1 MIRLPPLHR
10 DDALLLSRCF
20 YLGLIVLLF
29 PLKSAYP
36 IAGLSADHFHPPL
49 GPFTLLETFP
59 DPWVII
65 VIESVTY
72 ALLALWVAGVG
83 RWRVGALLSCF
94 LMLTSGLNY
103 STGKI
108 DHDLVIVLCPF
119 LLTLGGKWPEKSLT
133 FCLAVYFASS
143 GFAKISWLSFD
154 SQASLSWALTY
165 FYGYGKSAPLLA
177 WSLEN
182 LSGWPWEAFDQLT
195 VWFELCVP
203 LVILHPFR
211 RYIFLSIPLFH
222 LSTVLLLGIDFSR
235 LLLIYLPLALLFMGV
250 FGYSKLSVEIPEE
263 AQPRRERKPVETRVL
278 ELKRE
283 DYQVEIPS
291 QGNIRAHGLV
301 NLTAEVAGK
310 VQAIHPPFEEGAF
323 FSKGDILL
331 EINPIDLQVALISA
345 QAQVASAQLN
355 LEKEEA
361 LAEQAR
367 LDAFAAKSAGQ
378 KGGALYEKQQSDLAL
393 ELKIL
398 READIK
404 DKADAERDRRDK
416 EEVRTKAKQMQEW
429 NLKSA
434 ALKKQRERKEVT
446 DEHHYAEDFI
456 RQSEDFMR
464 AEKEKFDRIRKM
476 RERHNVELL
485 EHVRLHKLA
494 QKHVEMDEK
503 EEKVNRGLLKD
514 IYADDKYRK
523 RLAERLKYGQKFT
536 MKKSEEFKY
545 KSNVL

>member
-1 MIRLPPLHR
+1 MIRLPSLHR

-36 IAGLSADHFHPPL
+36 IASLSAEHFHPPL

-182 LSGWPWEAFDQLT
+182 LPGWTWEAFDQLT

-211 RYIFLSIPLFH
+211 RYIFFSIPLFH

-235 LLLIYLPLALLFMGV
+235 LLLIYIPLGLLFCVLPADSHWMVPSRARAILVPTCLLGLSLSV
-250 FGYSKLSVEIPEE
+250 AQGWLLGKSPQSLLHLDTPGLFLFPALEVIVVIGLLSRPKDFTAKVSKLSEP
-263 AQPRRERKPVETRVL
+263 
-278 ELKRE
+278 
-283 DYQVEIPS
+283 
-291 QGNIRAHGLV
+291 
-301 NLTAEVAGK
+301 
-310 VQAIHPPFEEGAF
+310 
-323 FSKGDILL
+323 
-331 EINPIDLQVALISA
+331 
-345 QAQVASAQLN
+345 
-355 LEKEEA
+355 
-361 LAEQAR
+361 
-367 LDAFAAKSAGQ
+367 
-378 KGGALYEKQQSDLAL
+378 
-393 ELKIL
+393 
-398 READIK
+398 
-404 DKADAERDRRDK
+404 
-416 EEVRTKAKQMQEW
+416 
-429 NLKSA
+429 
-434 ALKKQRERKEVT
+434 
-446 DEHHYAEDFI
+446 
-456 RQSEDFMR
+456 
-464 AEKEKFDRIRKM
+464 
-476 RERHNVELL
+476 
-485 EHVRLHKLA
+485 
-494 QKHVEMDEK
+494 
-503 EEKVNRGLLKD
+503 
-514 IYADDKYRK
+514 
-523 RLAERLKYGQKFT
+523 
-536 MKKSEEFKY
+536 
-545 KSNVL
+545 